1 MTTIGSAQRRRAN
14 GKGAADAVRRAGG
27 RALAGAA
34 TVALLFGVLV
44 PLYWGVRT
52 SLSAGPNASVLP
64 SHPTLANYRY
74 IFASGDFANTIINSL
89 IVAVGAVV
97 LALPFAVPAAYALAR
112 LDFRGKR
119 LGSLL
124 LVLPLLPAV
133 AVLVPLIVYA
143 RAAGLYNTLYPVI
156 LGAAVFSLPFAIWM
170 LRGFVLAVPQ
180 AIEDAALVD
189 GCGRLAALRRVV
201 LPLIAP
207 GLVTAAVFV
216 FVTAWNNYLLAV
228 AFTTSQQLEVVPV
241 AIVGYISA
249 WGTNYPGMDAAAT
262 LAMLPPLLLFLAV
275 QRWFVAGML
284 AGSDR

>member
-1 MTTIGSAQRRRAN
+1 MTGIARTRTRGRGLSVA
-14 GKGAADAVRRAGG
+14 AGG
-27 RALAGAA
+27 
-34 TVALLFGVLV
+34 VLLFGVLF

-52 SLSAGPNASVLP
+52 SLSSRLDASVLP
-64 SHPTLANYRY
+64 SRPTLANYAY
-74 IFASGDFANTIINSL
+74 VFSSGDFANTVINSL

-97 LALPFAVPAAYALAR
+97 IALPFAIPAAYALAR
-112 LDFRGKR
+112 LDFRGKQ
-119 LGSLL
+119 LGSLV

-143 RAAGLYNTLYPVI
+143 RAVGLYNTLYPVI

-170 LRGFVLAVPQ
+170 LRGFVLAVPRSL
-180 AIEDAALVD
+180 EDAAQVD
-189 GCGRLAALRRVV
+189 GCGRFTALVRVV

-228 AFTTSQQLEVVPV
+228 AFTTSQQLQVVPV

-249 WGTNYPGMDAAAT
+249 WGTNYPGMNAAAT
-262 LAMLPPLLLFLAV
+262 LAILPPLVLFLAV
-275 QRWFVAGML
+275 QRWFVTGML